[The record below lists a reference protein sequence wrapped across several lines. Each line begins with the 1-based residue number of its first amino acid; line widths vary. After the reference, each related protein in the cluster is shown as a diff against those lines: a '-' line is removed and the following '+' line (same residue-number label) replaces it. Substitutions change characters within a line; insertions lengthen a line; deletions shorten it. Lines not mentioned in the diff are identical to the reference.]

1 MPTITDLDIRLTSL
15 EGQFV
20 SFLAGTKTPSE
31 LTGPERKQLENS
43 LYPVING
50 FRARKG
56 AANNDYTSWQ
66 IGDQIIEI
74 DSSNKLQV
82 VGEVILVPFD
92 PTTDLQDRSKFD
104 LYKQD
109 SPAI

>member
-1 MPTITDLDIRLTSL
+1 MSTADNTRRIELLETQFAAFQAASLTASQL
-15 EGQFV
+15 SASQ
-20 SFLAGTKTPSE
+20 
-31 LTGPERKQLENS
+31 RKEIENA

-50 FRARKG
+50 FRARKSTS
-56 AANNDYTSWQ
+56 NNNYASWE

-74 DSSNKLQV
+74 DSANKLQV
-82 VGEVILVPFD
+82 VGEVIAVPFN